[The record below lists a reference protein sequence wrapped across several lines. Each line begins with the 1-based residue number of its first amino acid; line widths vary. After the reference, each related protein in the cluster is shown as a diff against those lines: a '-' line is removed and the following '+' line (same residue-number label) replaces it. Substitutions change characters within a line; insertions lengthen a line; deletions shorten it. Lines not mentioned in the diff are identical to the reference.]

1 MAPDRPRARV
11 AGPPGTLALALA
23 LAAGAAL
30 VAVLGWF
37 AAVHWAPVRIADAL
51 GSIGALNASDTWHR
65 TADTLLSLVRTRYL
79 AVVVVAAG
87 GLLWLRGRRWSALV
101 PLVLVG
107 GASLMSDALKSRLPR
122 ADIGV
127 GDVGLGSWPSGHT
140 TAVASAAFALVLAAP
155 RRARPALAV
164 LGTGVTVVVGSA
176 NIGVGGHRPG
186 DVCGGVLL
194 AAAWALALAPFVTD
208 GSGSSRTGRVV
219 AIVLAA
225 VGGAAAIAAAVGV
238 AGLAHLASVTD
249 ATAADAAG
257 ALRTAVLAVLACTAL
272 TVAALELVLGRAAA
286 DTAPPG

>member
-11 AGPPGTLALALA
+11 AGPPGTLALGVA

-30 VAVLGWF
+30 AAALGWF

-51 GSIGALNASDTWHR
+51 GSIGALDASDAWHR
-65 TADTLLSLVRTRYL
+65 TADALLSLVRVRYL
-79 AVVVVAAG
+79 ALVVVAAG

-101 PLVLVG
+101 PLVVVG
-107 GASLMSDALKSRLPR
+107 GANLMSDALKSVLPR
-122 ADIGV
+122 EDIGV

-164 LGTGVTVVVGSA
+164 LGTAVAVVVGSA

-194 AAAWALALAPFVTD
+194 AAAWAFAAAPFVAD
-208 GSGSSRTGRVV
+208 GSGTSRAGRAVATG
-219 AIVLAA
+219 LAA
-225 VGGAAAIAAAVGV
+225 IGVAAAIGAVVGV
-238 AGLAHLASVTD
+238 AGLAHLAVVAD

-272 TVAALELVLGRAAA
+272 TAAALELVLGRAAA
-286 DTAPPG
+286 DTTPPE